1 MDFVYTSIFEGKPDN
16 IEIFRYFRMNY
27 FDSVDDFY
35 KNFYKNLKKELN
47 NFFKKNEVEIKKK
60 KLMFPS
66 YSIEDI
72 KFRLVRNIFLKKK
85 EYEDIMFFM
94 MNEKKFE
101 PKEFY
106 SKLFFSKNDLKNL
119 DKLGHLIG
127 LHAHSHSTLLEKLK
141 YEDQKQEYKYCI
153 SIISEIL
160 GRSESDIKWM
170 SHPRGSYNNDTLQI
184 LREFGIELGFKQHM
198 TIEPEKGMKNINNS
212 FLEIARQDH
221 AEIVKIMN

>member
-1 MDFVYTSIFEGKPDN
+1 
-16 IEIFRYFRMNY
+16 
-27 FDSVDDFY
+27 
-35 KNFYKNLKKELN
+35 
-47 NFFKKNEVEIKKK
+47 
-60 KLMFPS
+60 
-66 YSIEDI
+66 
-72 KFRLVRNIFLKKK
+72 
-85 EYEDIMFFM
+85 

-160 GRSESDIKWM
+160 GRS
-170 SHPRGSYNNDTLQI
+170 I
-184 LREFGIELGFKQHM
+184 L
-198 TIEPEKGMKNINNS
+198 
-212 FLEIARQDH
+212 
-221 AEIVKIMN
+221 V